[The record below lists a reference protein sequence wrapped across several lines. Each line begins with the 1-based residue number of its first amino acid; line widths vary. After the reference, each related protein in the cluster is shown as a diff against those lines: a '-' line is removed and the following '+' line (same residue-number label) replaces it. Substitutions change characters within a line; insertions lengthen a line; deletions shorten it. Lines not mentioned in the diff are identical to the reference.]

1 MSKLATLIARP
12 RYSHKKQIKTN
23 YEAQFPIDSMLND
36 KIEKKNQLNKRHKK
50 QLESTRVNPLSTI
63 LGS

>member
-36 KIEKKNQLNKRHKK
+36 KIEKKIN
-50 QLESTRVNPLSTI
+50 
-63 LGS
+63 